1 MKMILNSKYFF
12 TIILLLLNSNV
23 FAKVIRDTIIVN
35 FDTTIICSAYAKAGY
50 LRDVYSKKSGKFHGK
65 FTSWYK
71 NGNIKS
77 ISTYKNGKSIDT
89 SFSYYESGKIESI
102 CPYNGVNIVLF
113 ENCDTS
119 GIGYLKNGRHIGEYK
134 SWWKKGTLKSI
145 TRYNSSG
152 QKHGLCETWYENG
165 NRKDSVVY
173 DNGKIVEAR
182 YYFRNGK
189 LRYTAKWH
197 DSLKIEMVTFYP
209 DGRKCSELKSGTG
222 EIKLFIEDGTKSYQ
236 YKYKDG
242 RRID

>member
-1 MKMILNSKYFF
+1 MRIKLLIFYIFFVSVCAFSFECDAIDTLFRNSDTLVTKYRCYD
-12 TIILLLLNSNV
+12 NGN
-23 FAKVIRDTIIVN
+23 KKNGIVKGWN
-35 FDTTIICSAYAKAGY
+35 ELGDLVSHYEFRNGIPVGFHKSY
-50 LRDVYSKKSGKFHGK
+50 YSKNRPKE
-65 FTSWYK
+65 FTH
-71 NGNIKS
+71 
-77 ISTYKNGKSIDT
+77 
-89 SFSYYESGKIESI
+89 
-102 CPYNGVNIVLF
+102 YN
-113 ENCDTS
+113 D
-119 GIGYLKNGRHIGEYK
+119 
-134 SWWKKGTLKSI
+134 
-145 TRYNSSG
+145 SG
-152 QKHGLCETWYENG
+152 QKHGLCETWFENG

-173 DNGKIVEAR
+173 NNGKIVEGR

>member
-1 MKMILNSKYFF
+1 MKLNFKIITS
-12 TIILLLLNSNV
+12 ILLFIITISNY
-23 FAKVIRDTIIVN
+23 AKVIRDTSISN
-35 FDTTIICSAYAKAGY
+35 FDTTVVCSVYAKAGF
-50 LRDVYSKKSGKFHGK
+50 LRSVY
-65 FTSWYK
+65 TEK
-71 NGNIKS
+71 NGELNGKYKRWYENGTLKS

-152 QKHGLCETWYENG
+152 QKHGLSETWFENG

-189 LRYTAKWH
+189 LRYTAK
-197 DSLKIEMVTFYP
+197 LKNGDIVKAVYFSP
-209 DGRKCSELKSGTG
+209 DGEKTG
-222 EIKLFIEDGTKSYQ
+222 EIINGNGTVLIYDVDGLSPSEFKC
-236 YKYKDG
+236 KDG
-242 RRID
+242 KWVD

>member
-113 ENCDTS
+113 ENGDTS

-152 QKHGLCETWYENG
+152 HKHGLCETWYENG

-189 LRYTAKWH
+189 LRYTAK
-197 DSLKIEMVTFYP
+197 LKNGDIVKAVYFSP
-209 DGRKCSELKSGTG
+209 DGEKTG
-222 EIKLFIEDGTKSYQ
+222 EIINGNGTVLIYDVDGLSPSEFKC
-236 YKYKDG
+236 KDG
-242 RRID
+242 KWVD